1 MWEQHDASV
10 WMQYTSK
17 TPASRADVLV
27 LEQALEARLQ
37 QRQARLTGLC
47 PVREDLYQ
55 QAFGEWLAGCGREGG
70 RERGTERTV
79 VSGCGRV
86 EPRSALPHSS
96 P

>member
-55 QAFGEWLAGCGREGG
+55 QAFGEWLAGWGWEGG
-70 RERGTERTV
+70 RDGARDREDRRQW
-79 VSGCGRV
+79 CV
-86 EPRSALPHSS
+86 EPRSAPPLHSS

>member
-55 QAFGEWLAGCGREGG
+55 QAFGEWLAGCGW
-70 RERGTERTV
+70 ERGTERTV
-79 VSGCGRV
+79 VSGCV
-86 EPRSALPHSS
+86 EPRSAPPLHSS